1 MLPSHFPTKSILISA
16 LIAFA
21 LHSCN
26 VEDIEKTRT
35 YKDPSSGLLKYIDTD
50 KVVSGNV
57 IETDLNS
64 GKILYSASYKKG
76 MIDGSEKVFYLNG
89 ALQSVK
95 YYSEN
100 NLDSSVE
107 YYSDNKKRIERNL
120 IDHTTKTWRTDGKY
134 SIASS
139 EGTIYYDADGIELK
153 QGIEVYN
160 IEVIEIGEQ
169 KWSSKNLRVTS
180 LKNGDSL
187 YHAKTPDE
195 WSYAESMGIPAYC
208 YRNFVPLDKDFGLIY
223 NKSAVETEMLLP
235 DGFRLPTNE
244 DLQTLKLFTGE
255 YKHLLRSDW
264 GINLNGGFTSFGD
277 NKSGFNASP
286 IGYVYYRPER
296 AFMKNNL
303 WNESVVSF
311 WLSDYS
317 IFTVKSYTDG
327 WGALIGEQSMIPN
340 YFLLEN
346 MLTSNLDSIHTTGKG
361 WYVASGIRLI
371 SDN

>member
-1 MLPSHFPTKSILISA
+1 MLPFHFTTKTILFFTSIS
-16 LIAFA
+16 FA
-21 LHSCN
+21 LHSCSA
-26 VEDIEKTRT
+26 EDIEKTST

-89 ALQSVK
+89 ELQSVK

-100 NLDSSVE
+100 NLDSLVE
-107 YYSDNKKRIERNL
+107 YYSDNKKKLEQNL
-120 IDHTTKTWRTDGKY
+120 IDHITKTWRADGKY

-153 QGIEVYN
+153 QGLEVYN
-160 IEVIEIGEQ
+160 IEVIQIGEQ
-169 KWSSKNLRVTS
+169 KWSSQNLRVTS

-187 YHAKTPDE
+187 YHAKTSDD
-195 WSYAESMGIPAYC
+195 WKYAESNGIPAYC

-223 NKSAVETEMLLP
+223 NKSAIDTEMLLP

-244 DLQTLKLFTGE
+244 DLQTLKLYTGE

-264 GINLNGGFTSFGD
+264 GIALNGGVTSFGD

-286 IGYVYYRPER
+286 IGYVGYRPEWDQWEPL
-296 AFMKNNL
+296 L
-303 WNESVVSF
+303 WNERVVSF

-317 IFTVKSYTDG
+317 IFTVKVSKG
-327 WGALIGEQSMIPN
+327 WLASGQHSMIPN
-340 YFLLEN
+340 YFLEEHL
-346 MLTSNLDSIHTTGKG
+346 LASNLDSIHTTGIG